1 MKLSQLVELLNAQVF
16 TANTYNPEREV
27 NYAFSCDLMS
37 DALMLLRNV
46 PMKFCEEGLLAT
58 GLVTIQGVRTA
69 EMLDIN
75 VLLLVRGKIPSQQ
88 VIQAAEELQIIM
100 IGTEYTM
107 FSANGKMYQGG
118 IKGISEIE

>member
-1 MKLSQLVELLNAQVF
+1 MKISQLVEILDAQVF

-88 VIQAAEELQIIM
+88 VIKAAEELQIIM

-107 FSANGKMYQGG
+107 FSANGKMYQSG

>member
-1 MKLSQLVELLNAQVF
+1 MKISQLVEILDAQVF

-88 VIQAAEELQIIM
+88 VIKAAEELQI
-100 IGTEYTM
+100 YNV
-107 FSANGKMYQGG
+107 FRKWKNVSKWY
-118 IKGISEIE
+118 